1 MKIIKIYE
9 ECVNEI
15 RISEKIKQIPY
26 FFLYFSPIKNSKIL
40 NVSDID
46 ENILELSEIAE
57 KKYYVLLFTED
68 LHYSSFSHFFNNL
81 SNPREKVLELFDS
94 YTYLLKGINAL
105 NSNKIVYFDI
115 NEEKIGYNKKKQP
128 LLKNFSESFCINDDF
143 SQRFN
148 NYTPEIY
155 SLPLETH
162 IITFLKDE
170 SREKKS
176 ISQTNIEEICKDFI
190 VKNQALR
197 GFPPEFI
204 KTFYKSLVL
213 QGLSFSIINQSRE
226 KIIEKMIKYSITW
239 DNYSLSAL
247 FLPIVTKIQENLKKP
262 NTFFEG
268 FSQLLLLNMDPNPE
282 KRLSPLKTIEK
293 FQDLFDN
300 SIDWNPLLEK
310 VERII

>member
-1 MKIIKIYE
+1 MKIIKNYE

-15 RISEKIKQIPY
+15 KISEKIKQIPY
-26 FFLYFSPIKNSKIL
+26 FFLYFSPIKNSKML
-40 NVSDID
+40 NVSDVD
-46 ENILELSEIAE
+46 ENILELSEIVE
-57 KKYYVLLFTED
+57 KRYYVLLLTED

-81 SNPREKVLELFDS
+81 SNSREKVLELFDS
-94 YTYLLKGINAL
+94 YTYLLKAIHVL
-105 NSNKIVYFDI
+105 NTNKVVYFDI
-115 NEEKIGYNKKKQP
+115 TDEKIGYNKKKQP

-143 SQRFN
+143 SVFEKMFTKYN
-148 NYTPEIY
+148 PEIY

-176 ISQTNIEEICKDFI
+176 ISQANIEEICKDFI

-197 GFPPEFI
+197 GFSPEFI

-213 QGLSFSIINQSRE
+213 QSLSFSIINQSRE

-247 FLPIVTKIQENLKKP
+247 FLPIITKIRENL
-262 NTFFEG
+262 NTSNAFFDG
-268 FSQLLLLNMDPNPE
+268 FSQLLVLNMDPNPE
-282 KRLSPLKTIEK
+282 KRLTPLKTIEK

-300 SIDWNPLLEK
+300 SIDWNPDLI
-310 VERII
+310 RF

>member
-1 MKIIKIYE
+1 MEVTKVIKLFE
-9 ECVNEI
+9 ECSNEI
-15 RISEKIKQIPY
+15 EISEKIKEIPY
-26 FFLYFSPIKNSKIL
+26 FFLYFSPVKSSKIL
-40 NVSDID
+40 NISEID

-57 KKYYVLLFTED
+57 RKYYVLLLLED
-68 LHYSSFSHFFNNL
+68 LYYSSFSHFFNNL
-81 SNPREKVLELFDS
+81 SNSRERVSELFQT
-94 YTYLLKGINAL
+94 YTYLLKAINVL
-105 NSNKIVYFDI
+105 NSNNIVYFNITD
-115 NEEKIGYNKKKQP
+115 EKIGFNKKKQP
-128 LLKNFSESFCINDDF
+128 ILKNFSQSFTNKSDF
-143 SQRFN
+143 GKRFTK
-148 NYTPEIY
+148 YMPEVY

-197 GFPPEFI
+197 GFPQEFI
-204 KTFYKSLVL
+204 KNFYKSLVS

-226 KIIEKMIKYSITW
+226 KIVEKMIKYSTTW

-247 FLPIVTKIQENLKKP
+247 FLPIVTKIRENLVSP

-282 KRLSPLKTIEK
+282 KRLTPLKTIEK

-300 SIDWNPLLEK
+300 SIDWNPLL
-310 VERII
+310 VHF

>member
-1 MKIIKIYE
+1 M
-9 ECVNEI
+9 
-15 RISEKIKQIPY
+15 
-26 FFLYFSPIKNSKIL
+26 
-40 NVSDID
+40 
-46 ENILELSEIAE
+46 
-57 KKYYVLLFTED
+57 
-68 LHYSSFSHFFNNL
+68 
-81 SNPREKVLELFDS
+81 
-94 YTYLLKGINAL
+94 
-105 NSNKIVYFDI
+105 
-115 NEEKIGYNKKKQP
+115 
-128 LLKNFSESFCINDDF
+128 
-143 SQRFN
+143 
-148 NYTPEIY
+148 Y

-226 KIIEKMIKYSITW
+226 KIIEKMVKYSITW

-247 FLPIVTKIQENLKKP
+247 FLPIVTKIRENLKTS

-282 KRLSPLKTIEK
+282 KRLTPLKTIEK

-300 SIDWNPLLEK
+300 SIDWNPHL
-310 VERII
+310 VHF

>member
-1 MKIIKIYE
+1 MKIIKNYE

-15 RISEKIKQIPY
+15 KISEKIKQIPY
-26 FFLYFSPIKNSKIL
+26 FFLYFSPIKNSKLL

-57 KKYYVLLFTED
+57 KRYYVLLLTED

-81 SNPREKVLELFDS
+81 SNSREKVLELFDS
-94 YTYLLKGINAL
+94 YTYLLKAIHVL
-105 NSNKIVYFDI
+105 NTNKIVYFDI
-115 NEEKIGYNKKKQP
+115 TDEKIGYNKKKQP

-143 SQRFN
+143 YVFEKMFTKYN
-148 NYTPEIY
+148 PEIY

-176 ISQTNIEEICKDFI
+176 ISQANIEEICKDFI

-197 GFPPEFI
+197 GFSPEFI

-247 FLPIVTKIQENLKKP
+247 FLPIITKIRENLDKP
-262 NTFFEG
+262 NTFFDG

-282 KRLSPLKTIEK
+282 KRLTPLKTIEK

-300 SIDWNPLLEK
+300 SIDWNPDLI
-310 VERII
+310 RF

>member
-1 MKIIKIYE
+1 MKIIKNYE

-15 RISEKIKQIPY
+15 KISEKIKQIPY
-26 FFLYFSPIKNSKIL
+26 FFLHFSPIKNSKML
-40 NVSDID
+40 NVSEID

-57 KKYYVLLFTED
+57 KKYYVLLLKED
-68 LHYSSFSHFFNNL
+68 LHYSSFSHFFNTL

-94 YTYLLKGINAL
+94 YTYLLKSIHVL

-115 NEEKIGYNKKKQP
+115 NDEKIGYNKKKQP

-148 NYTPEIY
+148 KYTPETY

-162 IITFLKDE
+162 IITFLKDG

-176 ISQTNIEEICKDFI
+176 ISQVNIEEICKDFI

-197 GFPPEFI
+197 GFPSEFI

-226 KIIEKMIKYSITW
+226 NIVEKMIKYSVTW

-247 FLPIVTKIQENLKKP
+247 FLPIVTKIRENLEKP
-262 NTFFEG
+262 NTFFDG

-282 KRLSPLKTIEK
+282 KRLTTLKTIEK

-300 SIDWNPLLEK
+300 SIDWNPLL
-310 VERII
+310 VHF

>member
-1 MKIIKIYE
+1 MKIIKNYE

-15 RISEKIKQIPY
+15 KISEKIKQIPY
-26 FFLYFSPIKNSKIL
+26 FFLYFSPIKNSKLL

-57 KKYYVLLFTED
+57 KRYYVLLLTED

-81 SNPREKVLELFDS
+81 SNSREKVLELFDS
-94 YTYLLKGINAL
+94 YTYLLKAIHVL
-105 NSNKIVYFDI
+105 NTNKIVYFDTI
-115 NEEKIGYNKKKQP
+115 DEKIGYNKKKQP

-143 SQRFN
+143 SVFEKMFTKYN
-148 NYTPEIY
+148 PEIY

-176 ISQTNIEEICKDFI
+176 ISQANVEEICKDFI

-197 GFPPEFI
+197 GFSPEFI

-247 FLPIVTKIQENLKKP
+247 FLPIITKIRENLDKP
-262 NTFFEG
+262 NTFFDG

-282 KRLSPLKTIEK
+282 KRLTPLKTIEK

-300 SIDWNPLLEK
+300 SIDWNPDLI
-310 VERII
+310 RF

>member
-1 MKIIKIYE
+1 MKIIKNYE

-15 RISEKIKQIPY
+15 KISEKIKQIPY
-26 FFLYFSPIKNSKIL
+26 FFLYFSPIKNSKML

-57 KKYYVLLFTED
+57 KRYYVLLLTED

-81 SNPREKVLELFDS
+81 SNSREKVLELFDS
-94 YTYLLKGINAL
+94 YTYLLKAIHVL
-105 NSNKIVYFDI
+105 NTNKIVYFDTI
-115 NEEKIGYNKKKQP
+115 DEKIGYNKKKQP

-143 SQRFN
+143 SVFEKMFTKYN
-148 NYTPEIY
+148 PEIY

-176 ISQTNIEEICKDFI
+176 ISQANIEEICKDFI

-197 GFPPEFI
+197 GFSPEFI

-247 FLPIVTKIQENLKKP
+247 FLPIITKIRENLDKP
-262 NTFFEG
+262 NTFFDG

-282 KRLSPLKTIEK
+282 KRLTPLKTIEK

-300 SIDWNPLLEK
+300 SIDWNPDLI
-310 VERII
+310 RF

>member
-1 MKIIKIYE
+1 MKIIKKYE
-9 ECVNEI
+9 ECINEI
-15 RISEKIKQIPY
+15 NISEKIKQIPY

-40 NVSDID
+40 NVSEID

-57 KKYYVLLFTED
+57 KKYYVLLLRED
-68 LHYSSFSHFFNNL
+68 LYYASFSHFFNNL
-81 SNPREKVLELFDS
+81 SNPKEKVLELFDS
-94 YTYLLKGINAL
+94 YTYLLKAIHIL

-115 NEEKIGYNKKKQP
+115 NDEKIGYNKKKQP

-148 NYTPEIY
+148 KYSPEIY
-155 SLPLETH
+155 SLPIEFH
-162 IITFLKDE
+162 IISFLKDD

-176 ISQTNIEEICKDFI
+176 ISQANIEEICKDFI

-197 GFPPEFI
+197 GLSPEFI

-213 QGLSFSIINQSRE
+213 QCLSFSIINQSRE

-239 DNYSLSAL
+239 DNYSLSVL
-247 FLPIVTKIQENLKKP
+247 FLPIITKIRENLAIP
-262 NTFFEG
+262 NSFFDG

-282 KRLSPLKTIEK
+282 KRLTPQKTLENFK
-293 FQDLFDN
+293 DLFDN
-300 SIDWNPLLEK
+300 SIDWNPHL
-310 VERII
+310 IHF